1 MSIDER
7 LANTQ
12 FSLPVIR
19 QINNARHETA
29 ISLGLGELKN
39 FPVDSRMLQAMEHAM
54 KHEGTNYTD
63 NAGLPEL
70 RNAIA
75 EKQQSSD
82 DFPYTAAH
90 VVVTIGVQNALYA
103 TIKTLAKLGAKRVLI
118 PEINFGIYHKIPS
131 EFGFKVITYPITPD
145 FGIDF
150 ESLFSM
156 LEPDDLLLINSPA
169 NPTGRVFTKTEK
181 KKLAEGLK
189 RKLTQGY
196 VISDEIYDMLV
207 YEGDPTISFAAFFER
222 TIVLNGI
229 SKSGA
234 AAGLRVGWIITRNE
248 KLAQAFTSGNATLIS
263 CPPTINQYAAIPVV
277 KGETK
282 QSIADYNNALRKNRD
297 LAAHYLTAQNI
308 SYVNPTG
315 SFYIFPE
322 LGNNL
327 RMSVTEFCLNSAKA
341 ANGVVVIPGEAFGA
355 PGHIRISLASNQMN
369 EGMQRLSNFI
379 VQAKK

>member
-12 FSLPVIR
+12 FSLPIIR
-19 QINNARHETA
+19 QVNSTRHETA
-29 ISLGLGELKN
+29 ISLGLGELKD
-39 FPVDSRMLQAMEHAM
+39 FPVDSQLLQAIEHVM
-54 KHEGTNYTD
+54 KHGGTNYTD

-70 RNAIA
+70 RRAIA
-75 EKQQSSD
+75 EKQQNVD
-82 DFPYTAAH
+82 NFPYSAAH

-103 TIKTLAKLGAKRVLI
+103 VIKTLVKLGAKRVLI
-118 PEINFGIYHKIPS
+118 PEINFGIYHKIPTD
-131 EFGFKVITYPITPD
+131 FGLEVITYPLTPD

-150 ESLFSM
+150 ESLFTI

-169 NPTGRVFTKTEK
+169 NPTGRVFTKTEQK
-181 KKLAEGLK
+181 QLAEGL
-189 RKLTQGY
+189 RRNLIRGY
-196 VISDEIYDMLV
+196 VISDEIYDALV
-207 YEGDPTISFAAFFER
+207 YEGEPATSFAAFFER

-229 SKSGA
+229 SKGGA

-248 KLAQAFTSGNATLIS
+248 KLAQAFTSNNATVIS

-282 QSIADYNNALRKNRD
+282 QSIADYNNILRKNRD

-308 SYVNPTG
+308 PFVKPTG

-322 LGNNL
+322 MGNKL
-327 RMSVTEFCLNSAKA
+327 RMSVTDFCLHAAKA
-341 ANGVVVIPGEAFGA
+341 DNGVVVIPGEAFGA
-355 PGHIRISLASNQMN
+355 PNHMRISLASNQMH
-369 EGMQRLSNFI
+369 EGMARLVNFI
-379 VQAKK
+379 GQALK